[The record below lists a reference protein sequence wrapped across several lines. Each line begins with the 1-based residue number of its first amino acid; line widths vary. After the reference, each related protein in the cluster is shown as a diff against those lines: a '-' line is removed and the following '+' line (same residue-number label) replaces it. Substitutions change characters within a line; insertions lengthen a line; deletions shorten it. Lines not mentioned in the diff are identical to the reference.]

1 MTHPRIIAITGGI
14 GSGKSVVS
22 RILRIWGY
30 DVFDCD
36 SEAKA
41 LMDVDMAI
49 KERLRNEI
57 AEEILTDGVIDRRR
71 LAEIVFADSE
81 KLAVLNGIA
90 HRAVRDRLSEW
101 AMTHNDSTIVF
112 VETAILHSSGMIND
126 VDAELRV
133 TAPENIRIDRVMKR
147 NNLSAEQVRNRIA
160 SQQTEEFSKPDILII
175 NDGET
180 AVVPQLIKAL
190 RQYLKA

>member
-1 MTHPRIIAITGGI
+1 
-14 GSGKSVVS
+14 
-22 RILRIWGY
+22 
-30 DVFDCD
+30 
-36 SEAKA
+36 
-41 LMDVDMAI
+41 MDADMAM
-49 KERLRNEI
+49 KERLRKEI
-57 AEEILTDGVIDRRR
+57 AEEILTDGMIDRRR

-81 KLAVLNGIA
+81 KLAILNGIV

-101 AMTHNDSTIVF
+101 AMTHSDSEIVF